1 VKRLVDDF
9 AQVLNS
15 LTEDLAALHPQET
28 RAACRRGA
36 AVGRGSRLVLRQ
48 ARRGAALGAARPGSA
63 ALARN
68 NIIEPTFEVGRRF
81 RPWGQPS

>member
-36 AVGRGSRLVLRQ
+36 AVGRGSRLVLRKP
-48 ARRGAALGAARPGSA
+48 AGERHWERLGPVPPR
-63 ALARN
+63 LARN

-81 RPWGQPS
+81 RPWGQPT